1 MRVPSATLSKT
12 FSSATLRAFA
22 ATAASIGLLAASALA
37 TPVQAGEISVGGWF
51 SRVEGSGK
59 PVDDVRN
66 VTGYTALKVRGGID
80 AVLKASAQDRVTV
93 HADDNLLPFIETTVE
108 NGVLL
113 VGTRKGASFHTRGPI
128 NVVVEFRDLHSIE
141 VSGSGDVKVDKVNT
155 KRFDVGIAGSG
166 DVMMENLT
174 TEILAVAISGNGD
187 FKASGT
193 AATQG
198 FSISGSGDIDT
209 SNLKGSKVA
218 VHIAGSGD
226 ASVNAT
232 DTLDVSIAGS
242 GDVSYRGKPA
252 VKQSIAGSGSVQAA
266 H

>member
-1 MRVPSATLSKT
+1 M
-12 FSSATLRAFA
+12 
-22 ATAASIGLLAASALA
+22 LA
-37 TPVQAGEISVGGWF
+37 TTLATTSAGAPAQAGEISIGGWF
-51 SRVEGSGK
+51 NRVEGSGK
-59 PVDDVRN
+59 AVDDVRN
-66 VTGYTALKVRGGID
+66 VSGYTALKLRGGIN

-93 HADDNLLPFIETTVE
+93 HADDNLLPLIETTVE

-113 VGTRKGASFHTRGPI
+113 VGTRKGASLHTRGPLT
-128 NVVVEFRDLHSIE
+128 VTVEFRDLHSIE
-141 VSGSGDVKVDKVNT
+141 VSGSGDVKADKINT

-166 DVMMENLT
+166 DVLLENLT

-198 FSISGSGDIDT
+198 ISISGSGDVDT
-209 SNLKGSKVA
+209 ADLKGSKVA

-226 ASVNAT
+226 ARVNASE
-232 DTLDVSIAGS
+232 TLDVSIAGS
-242 GDVSYRGKPA
+242 GDVSYRGKPV
-252 VKQSIAGSGSVQAA
+252 VKQSIAGSGSVQPV